1 MKINDNPIW
10 RLFSTVRIAIL
21 IISIIAAT
29 SILGTI
35 IPQGEQF
42 SFYVERYGPQFA
54 MILEILNINDMY
66 YSYWFKALLVLLCI
80 NLIVCTYTR
89 LPAVFKI
96 IRQDNLDIKKKNWVN
111 KQSIIL
117 HSISENNIVVDNVS
131 ETLKKT
137 QKTFR
142 SKKIG
147 DDHLFFCETSKWSR
161 LGAYIV
167 HLSILVIVL
176 GAIVGNYFG
185 FKSFVMLPEG
195 QSTKTVYDQKNSD
208 SIPLPFELLCED
220 FNLEYYEN
228 GTPKEYKSNLIVL
241 EGTEE
246 AVKKSI
252 TVNNPLN
259 YKGIT
264 FYQASYQPIN
274 GEYTVDISQQSKL
287 DQNSIN
293 GKIFSKPRR
302 EEIWKK
308 GGVSFE
314 IVASSSDGH
323 GHGPYK
329 IKFDDADNNP
339 IYFSAQDNSTY
350 TFDRNSASYS
360 FSINQRYA
368 TGLQVAKDPG
378 VWLVYLGSALM
389 LLGLYAAFFMSHQ
402 RIWVVVEKEN
412 NKTVVHIY
420 GNTNKNKIQLN
431 ETKETIASRLLAA
444 EPIEFRRI

>member
-10 RLFSTVRIAIL
+10 KLFSSVRIAIL
-21 IISIIAAT
+21 IISLISAT

-35 IPQGEQF
+35 FPQGEQF

-66 YSYWFKALLVLLCI
+66 YSYWFRALLVLLCI

-96 IRQDNLDIKKKNWVN
+96 LRQDNLDIKKANRAN

-117 HSISENNIVVDNVS
+117 HSISEKNIALQNVT
-131 ETLKKT
+131 ETLQKT
-137 QKTFR
+137 KKTFR

-147 DDHLFFCETSKWSR
+147 DDHLFFYETSKWSR
-161 LGAYIV
+161 FGAYIV

-185 FKSFVMLPEG
+185 FKAFVMLPEG
-195 QSTKTVYDQKNSD
+195 QSTETVYDQKNSD
-208 SIPLPFELLCED
+208 AIPLPFELFCEN

-228 GTPKEYKSNLIVL
+228 GTPREYKSNLIVL

-274 GEYTVDISQQSKL
+274 GEYTIDISRQSKL
-287 DQNSIN
+287 DQNSNN
-293 GKIFSKPRR
+293 GKIFSKPNR
-302 EEIWKK
+302 EEVWEE
-308 GGVSFE
+308 GGASFE

-329 IKFDDADNNP
+329 IKFDDTDNNP
-339 IYFSAQDNSTY
+339 TYFSAQDNSPY

-360 FSINQRYA
+360 FTINQRYA

-389 LLGLYAAFFMSHQ
+389 LFGLYAAFFMSHQ
-402 RIWVVVEKEN
+402 RIWVLVQNEN
-412 NKTVVHIY
+412 NQAVVHIY
-420 GNTNKNKIQLN
+420 GNTNKNKLQLN
-431 ETKETIASRLLAA
+431 KTKETIASTLLAV

>member
-1 MKINDNPIW
+1 MKINDNPVW

-35 IPQGEQF
+35 FPQGEHF
-42 SFYVERYGPQFA
+42 SFYVERYGLQFA
-54 MILEILNINDMY
+54 MILEILDINDMY
-66 YSYWFKALLVLLCI
+66 YSFWFKALLILLCI
-80 NLIVCTYTR
+80 NLIICTYTR

-96 IRQDNLDIKKKNWVN
+96 LRHDNFDIKKKNWVN

-117 HSISENNIVVDNVS
+117 HSISENNIAVDNVT

-137 QKTFR
+137 KKTFR

-147 DDHLFFCETSKWSR
+147 DDHLFFYETSKWSR

-185 FKSFVMLPEG
+185 FKAFVMLPEG
-195 QSTKTVYDQKNSD
+195 QSTKTVYDQKNSE
-208 SIPLPFELLCED
+208 SIPLPFELICEN

-228 GTPKEYKSNLIVL
+228 GTPREYKSNLIVL

-246 AVKKSI
+246 VVKKSI
-252 TVNNPLN
+252 TVNNPLK

-274 GEYTVDISQQSKL
+274 GEYTVDILQQSKL

-293 GKIFSKPRR
+293 GKIFSKPSR
-302 EEIWKK
+302 EAVWEE
-308 GGVSFE
+308 GGASFE
-314 IVASSSDGH
+314 IVASSNDGH

-329 IKFDDADNNP
+329 IKFDDTDNKP
-339 IYFSAQDNSTY
+339 IYFSAQDNSPY

-360 FSINQRYA
+360 FTINQRYA

-378 VWLVYLGSALM
+378 VWLVYFGSALM

-431 ETKETIASRLLAA
+431 KTKETIASMLLAA